1 MRLLRLQLFDY
12 RNFHR
17 VDLALA
23 PGPSLFLGDNA
34 QGKTNLLAAVYLLA
48 TTRDP
53 RAESEAQLIRHES
66 LEDITPAA
74 RVVGDLE
81 RAAGPLKV
89 EIAVLG
95 RPGPDR
101 VGLLASKVARVNGV
115 PRRLSDAIGHLV
127 AVLFTAEDIELIGG
141 PPSLRRRYLDI
152 TLSQVDRLYLAA
164 RQRLE
169 RLLLQRNHLLKR
181 IREGA
186 ARGDELSFW
195 DEELAKDGGYIFHRR
210 AEALTSL
217 EALATESHAGLAP
230 SEELRLAYQPRLDAS
245 PSHIGQSGPAPMPA
259 LGSPARGGP
268 GVERWQMLSRS
279 GPAAAAQAYAA
290 ALRRGLG
297 RDIAAGMTLQG
308 PHRDDLAVFLDG
320 VPAGG
325 YASRA
330 QQRTIALALR
340 LAEARFLLSH
350 RRDSPVLL
358 LDDVLSEMDAARRLS
373 VIQRLADYEQILITA
388 TDADRFPPD
397 FLSRAAL
404 FSVAAGNVEPLAQP
418 AAIPKAGEA

>member
-66 LEDITPAA
+66 LEDIAPAA

-115 PRRLSDAIGHLV
+115 PRRLSDAIGHLA

-186 ARGDELSFW
+186 ARADELSFW

-217 EALATESHAGLAP
+217 EALAAESHAGLAP

-245 PSHIGQSGPAPMPA
+245 PSDIGQ
-259 LGSPARGGP
+259 
-268 GVERWQMLSRS
+268 S

-290 ALRRGLG
+290 ALRRSLG

-308 PHRDDLAVFLDG
+308 PHRDDLAFFLDG
-320 VPAGG
+320 VPAAG